1 MQPSTEFRERQV
13 LVSAEIHVVEA
24 GPEQSEGTLLFLHGW
39 TEDWSEFE
47 QVMSLAAAET
57 RAVAIDLPGIGA
69 SRTPLPSGEKS
80 LIASYVSG
88 LIDTLSL
95 ENVTLVGHDAGGMV
109 AYACLRR
116 MPGTSHRRK
125 PHSACGTASEPS
137 WRPPELHR
145 DKRRPSLKASGSRS
159 RSGHRRRN
167 ALK

>member
-13 LVSAEIHVVEA
+13 LVNSAEIHVVEA

-80 LIASYVSG
+80 LIVSYVSG

-116 MPGTSHRRK
+116 MPGTSHRRR

-137 WRPPELHR
+137 
-145 DKRRPSLKASGSRS
+145 
-159 RSGHRRRN
+159 
-167 ALK
+167 